1 VTDRTKIRIISIITS
16 GYAII
21 GWGCIFALA
30 QGFKWPL
37 WATGLA
43 TFAGTFAWGYI
54 ALLIRNAVLAYGG
67 WRK

>member
-16 GYAII
+16 GYAIV
-21 GWGCIFALA
+21 GWGCIIALA

-43 TFAGTFAWGYI
+43 TFALAYVWGCTT
-54 ALLIRNAVLAYGG
+54 LLVRNAILVFGG